1 MNVSEI
7 MTRNPEAAQ
16 VTDSIMDV
24 ASMMRDLNVGFM
36 PILDGDTLVGV
47 VTDRDITLRAVAEN
61 MDVVDNSI
69 GEIMSSDLQVVSPDT
84 DIDEA
89 ARIMEEF
96 QIRRLPV
103 LDENGMLIGV
113 LSLGDIAVRTQNME
127 QAGEILEE
135 VSEPS
140 RPEMA
145 A

>member
-1 MNVSEI
+1 MKVSEI
-7 MTRNPEAAQ
+7 MTRNPESAQ
-16 VTDSIMDV
+16 VTDSILDV

-36 PILDGDTLVGV
+36 PVLDGDTLVGV
-47 VTDRDITLRAVAEN
+47 VTDRDITTRAVAEA
-61 MDVVDNSI
+61 MDAENSSI
-69 GEIMSSDLQVVSPDT
+69 GEIMSSDLHVVSPDT

-89 ARIMEEF
+89 AQLMEEF

-103 LDENGMLIGV
+103 LDENGMLAGI
-113 LSLGDIAVRTQNME
+113 LSLGDLAVRTQNLE

>member
-16 VTDSIMDV
+16 VTDSIIDV

-36 PILDGDTLVGV
+36 PVLDGDTLVGV

-61 MDVVDNSI
+61 MDVENNSI
-69 GEIMSSDLQVVSPDT
+69 GEVMSSDLHVVSPDT
-84 DIDEA
+84 DINEA
-89 ARIMEEF
+89 ARLMEEF

-103 LDENGMLIGV
+103 LDENGMLAGI
-113 LSLGDIAVRTQNME
+113 LSLGDLAVRTQNLE